1 MPIDACQTHILSRS
15 CHGARPL
22 AQVRMSAGGTTRQAQ
37 GDCVADSDKAA
48 GGPGRGPQRHP
59 SGTHARVDPG
69 ARRRP
74 WRLHGFPA
82 YDGPMCNP
90 REDCGQARL
99 DTGAPDGVVS
109 LSRCAPRV
117 HAPCAWRMTSAPL
130 PVRPGKRPRRAAPRR
145 PSLAGLRAPAQP
157 TLGAWRPG
165 GLLPLGVMHGV
176 GELVIAMPAID
187 IGTRLLRDA
196 KGSHERAGIL
206 ARRGGSVDGLSCGRH
221 HAPLLSSWRTW
232 GKGIDRT
239 CVDGERTANVPQHTR
254 DGLRVSEHGARS
266 RSGRARLHTAPRLS
280 ACLTELTTRVHGVG
294 LR

>member
-1 MPIDACQTHILSRS
+1 VPIDACQTHILSRS

-145 PSLAGLRAPAQP
+145 PSMAGLRAPAQP

-176 GELVIAMPAID
+176 SELVIAMPAID
-187 IGTRLLRDA
+187 IRTRLLRDA
-196 KGSHERAGIL
+196 KRGHERAGIL

-221 HAPLLSSWRTW
+221 HDPLLSSWRTW
-232 GKGIDRT
+232 GKGVDRT
-239 CVDGERTANVPQHTR
+239 CVDGEGTATVPQHTR
-254 DGLRVSEHGARS
+254 DGLRVSENGARS
-266 RSGRARLHTAPRLS
+266 RSGLPGCVRRHAWQRA
-280 ACLTELTTRVHGVG
+280 
-294 LR
+294 